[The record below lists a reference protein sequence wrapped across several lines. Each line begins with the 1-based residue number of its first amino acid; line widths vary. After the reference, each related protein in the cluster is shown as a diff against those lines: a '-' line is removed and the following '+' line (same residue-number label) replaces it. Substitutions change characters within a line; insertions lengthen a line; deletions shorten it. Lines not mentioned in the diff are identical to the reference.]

1 MTKKKK
7 QDNQQ
12 EIDIFSF
19 MQNTYIC
26 LKRLIKQTI
35 NFVAYLLTKWKILLT
50 IIFISSA
57 LGLLYENKNKYSPE
71 KEGSLLVRFNHGSS
85 IYFYNSVDLLK
96 QKVVSGDTNFFNETL
111 QFEEGEQLL
120 DISLNP
126 VISSKDFFGLF
137 TGHDEMKVLINN
149 TENLNETIKYDIKQH
164 KISFLLSSGSSDA
177 TVDKIIRYLSS
188 SPTYK
193 SLANIFVE
201 ERLSLIEQNKTTID
215 QINKLIE
222 KQTSKDIK
230 KTNTAQL
237 YVDDDGSSL
246 AEILNLKTRL
256 KKEIADYRNELIV
269 KQDPFFVYSPQVE
282 LLANKKT
289 LGKKTILFPVLGLA
303 LFVLFYLAK
312 KVFLRINR
320 SL

>member
-1 MTKKKK
+1 
-7 QDNQQ
+7 
-12 EIDIFSF
+12 
-19 MQNTYIC
+19 
-26 LKRLIKQTI
+26 
-35 NFVAYLLTKWKILLT
+35 
-50 IIFISSA
+50 
-57 LGLLYENKNKYSPE
+57 
-71 KEGSLLVRFNHGSS
+71 
-85 IYFYNSVDLLK
+85 
-96 QKVVSGDTNFFNETL
+96 
-111 QFEEGEQLL
+111 
-120 DISLNP
+120 
-126 VISSKDFFGLF
+126 
-137 TGHDEMKVLINN
+137 
-149 TENLNETIKYDIKQH
+149 
-164 KISFLLSSGSSDA
+164 
-177 TVDKIIRYLSS
+177 
-188 SPTYK
+188 
-193 SLANIFVE
+193 VE

>member
-120 DISLNP
+120 EISLNP

>member
-12 EIDIFSF
+12 EIDIFNF
-19 MQNTYIC
+19 MQNTCIC
-26 LKRLIKQTI
+26 FKLLIKQTI
-35 NFVAYLLTKWKILLT
+35 NFVVYLLSKWKILFT
-50 IIFISSA
+50 TIFISTA
-57 LGLLYENKNKYSPE
+57 LGLLYENKNTYSPD

-120 DISLNP
+120 DISLTP

-137 TGHDEMKVLINN
+137 NGHDEMKVLINN
-149 TENLNETIKYDIKQH
+149 SENFNETIKYDIKQH
-164 KISFLLSSGSSDA
+164 KITFLLSSGSSNA
-177 TVDKIIRYLSS
+177 TVDKIIKYLSS
-188 SPTYK
+188 SQKYK

-222 KQTSKDIK
+222 KQISNDLEKRNSTGVYIDEEGNGLADLVNIK
-230 KTNTAQL
+230 
-237 YVDDDGSSL
+237 S
-246 AEILNLKTRL
+246 RL
-256 KKEIADYRNELIV
+256 KKDIADYRNELVI
-269 KQDPFFVYSPQVE
+269 KQDPFVVYSPQVE
-282 LLANKKT
+282 LIANKKT
-289 LGKKTILFPVLGLA
+289 FGKKTILFPVLGLA
-303 LFVLFYLAK
+303 LFVLFYLVK
-312 KVFLRINR
+312 KVLVRLKR